1 MHSTRRLRVRVLA
14 LAAALMMAGSMA
26 VFARTPNPPAAAPQ
40 GTAAQAAAQ
49 APQPAPAA
57 QPGQQPA
64 AAARAQPAPAAQ
76 PAAGQQ
82 AKPPADQAKPADAA
96 DDKRE
101 PDEKAFRDASA
112 MTDTGKQIEAL
123 RKMIADFPQ
132 STFVPNA
139 ESLIVTS
146 LTRQATTDIKALQDE
161 ARKYAAGGATPNERA
176 RRLGQSASGL
186 SGAGVLL
193 DEAEEYAKKA
203 LELLKDQAAW
213 VAAEKQAAAEADAAA
228 RKKNPDAKPRPELS
242 DADYTSRFV
251 TQRQG
256 GLVTLAQIYEK
267 RGKTGEAEK
276 TYREAFS
283 LQPQTGGAAAL
294 KLAEFA
300 KAAGHPFEQL
310 EYLTVATLAGRVTAA
325 SRAELEALYK
335 QTHGGSPADLDRM
348 LDERYAATVTK
359 VHAPSYVRPKGRTGR
374 VVLAELFTGA
384 GCPPCVGADLAFDGA
399 LERYAARDFALLVY
413 HLHIPRPDPMTN
425 PSTEARKG
433 FYDVPGTPTFFVD
446 GGGRH
451 VGGGNAAGAQKLFD
465 ETIGPAV
472 EKRLDARPG
481 AAIRVEAAMKGET
494 VTVQARVSKTGKPG
508 RKLRA
513 QVALVDEHVHYTGEN
528 GVRFHSMVVRSLASA
543 EKDTLGFAVPSGKGS
558 TLRHTFDLGAV
569 EADAKAHLDAMEGG
583 SSKRFGTFQFVERK
597 SHLDRSRLRVVVF
610 VQDEETKEVL
620 QAAVQPIR
628 AARAAAGAG
637 LADHRP

>member
-1 MHSTRRLRVRVLA
+1 MLSTRRPRGRVLMV
-14 LAAALMMAGSMA
+14 AAALMMAGPIA
-26 VFARTPNPPAAAPQ
+26 AFAQTPDPPTAAPQ
-40 GTAAQAAAQ
+40 APSVQGAAQ

-57 QPGQQPA
+57 QPQA
-64 AAARAQPAPAAQ
+64 K
-76 PAAGQQ
+76 PAAGQ
-82 AKPPADQAKPADAA
+82 ANPPAEQAKPADAA
-96 DDKRE
+96 EDKRE

-112 MTDTGKQIEAL
+112 MTDTDKQIEAL
-123 RKMIADFPQ
+123 RKMIEDFPQ

-139 ESLIVTS
+139 ESLIVTA
-146 LTRQATTDIKALQDE
+146 LTRKASSDVKALQEE
-161 ARKYAAGGATPNERA
+161 AKKYSAGGATPNEQA
-176 RRLGQSASGL
+176 RRLGQLASGL

-203 LELLKDQAAW
+203 LELLKDEAAW
-213 VAAEKQAAAEADAAA
+213 VTAEKKAAAEAADRAA
-228 RKKNPDAKPRPELS
+228 KKEPAAKPRPAVS
-242 DADYTSRFV
+242 DADYASRFV

-267 RGKTGEAEK
+267 RGKAGEAEK

-325 SRAELEALYK
+325 SRAELEALYT

-348 LDERYAATVTK
+348 LDERHAKTLTK
-359 VHAPSYVRPKGRTGR
+359 VHAPAYVRPKGPTGR

-413 HLHIPRPDPMTN
+413 HLHIPRPDPLTN

-446 GGGRH
+446 GGDRH

-465 ETIGPAV
+465 ETIRPAV

-481 AAIRVEAAMKGET
+481 AAIRVEAAMKGDT
-494 VTVQARVSKTGKPG
+494 VSVQAKVSKTGKPG

-513 QVALVDEHVHYTGEN
+513 QVALVEEHVHYTGEN

-543 EKDTLGFAVPSGKGS
+543 EKDTLGFAVASGKGL

-569 EADAKAHLDAMEGG
+569 EADAKSHLDAMEGG

-597 SHLDRSRLRVVVF
+597 SDLDRSRLRVVVF

-620 QAAVQPIR
+620 QAAFQPIR

-637 LADHRP
+637 SAGHRP